1 MADESL
7 KTSQASLWIQP
18 DGANTE
24 VFFLGCH
31 DLDDVS
37 APEGGTELVRCF
49 KPDGTGWNVSAVKKS
64 PPDPITT
71 TISTLLYKQRD
82 WIEKVKNCPFNLF
95 VLFRE
100 CGRADVFAN
109 NVRGLILS
117 GARIAGRTYGQLV
130 RREEDLES
138 TVAAEIEAVPP
149 LLQVVDLTAERIAVT
164 SLATVN
170 DIMANVDARCYGNCG
185 AAIDPGD
192 QAMYVTS
199 ALAAV
204 TVGFS
209 VRSVDEGQTW
219 TISAAGPY
227 AVGVAN
233 SLECGIR
240 LQLDRN
246 TYRQVV
252 GRLFGAGAGSMA
264 YSDDNGATWALVALP
279 NGTGPTMGG
288 TLWLQGK
295 NLWLASAAGYVF
307 KSVDYGET
315 WTAMLAATL
324 GASNFNHIHF
334 ADDLNGMAVGAAGI
348 VVKTVDGGL
357 TWSLATV
364 PVAAV
369 LNCVHMIDAKR
380 AWVGSANGN
389 IYFTTDGGT
398 TWTIRTGWP
407 GAGVAGM
414 GVMDI
419 DFLPGNDLL
428 GFMISNTAA
437 PVGTILRTINGGLDW
452 QTITTP
458 TNIGLNTLWPAR
470 EDLVYVGGIL
480 SATSMIIKVRAS

>member
-1 MADESL
+1 
-7 KTSQASLWIQP
+7 
-18 DGANTE
+18 
-24 VFFLGCH
+24 
-31 DLDDVS
+31 
-37 APEGGTELVRCF
+37 
-49 KPDGTGWNVSAVKKS
+49 
-64 PPDPITT
+64 
-71 TISTLLYKQRD
+71 
-82 WIEKVKNCPFNLF
+82 
-95 VLFRE
+95 
-100 CGRADVFAN
+100 
-109 NVRGLILS
+109 
-117 GARIAGRTYGQLV
+117 
-130 RREEDLES
+130 
-138 TVAAEIEAVPP
+138 
-149 LLQVVDLTAERIAVT
+149 
-164 SLATVN
+164 
-170 DIMANVDARCYGNCG
+170 
-185 AAIDPGD
+185 
-192 QAMYVTS
+192 MYVTS

-240 LQLDRN
+240 IQLDRN

-264 YSDDNGATWALVALP
+264 YSDDNGATWTTVALP
-279 NGTGPTMGG
+279 AGTGPVQGG
-288 TLWLQGK
+288 SLVMVGK

-315 WTAMLAATL
+315 WTAMIAGTL
-324 GASNFNHIHF
+324 GAGNLSGISF
-334 ADDLNGMAVGAAGI
+334 ADDLNGMAVGAAGFVI
-348 VVKTVDGGL
+348 KTVDGGY
-357 TWSLATV
+357 TWALMTV

-369 LNCVHMIDAKR
+369 LNCVYMIDAKR

-398 TWTIRTGWP
+398 TWTVRTGWP
-407 GAGVAGM
+407 GAGVAGT

-419 DFLPGNDLL
+419 QFLNDLE
-428 GFMISNTAA
+428 GFMVSNTAA

-458 TNIGLNTLWPAR
+458 TNIGLTCLWAAR
-470 EDLVYVGGIL
+470 EDLVFVGGVL

>member
-37 APEGGTELVRCF
+37 APEGGTELVRCQ
-49 KPDGTGWNVSAVKKS
+49 KPDGSGWNVAAVLKS

-71 TISTLLYKQRD
+71 TITTLLYKQRD
-82 WIEKVKNCPFNLF
+82 WIEKVRNCPFNLY

-109 NVRGLILS
+109 NVRGLILA

-130 RREEDLES
+130 NREDLAS

-149 LLQVVDLTAERIAVT
+149 LLQVVDLTAERIVV
-164 SLATVN
+164 ATVTDIN
-170 DIMANVDARCYGNCG
+170 DIVADMSARCYGNCG
-185 AAIDPGD
+185 AAQDPGD
-192 QAMYVTS
+192 LAMYVTD

-204 TVGFS
+204 TAAFS
-209 VRSVDEGQTW
+209 VRTVDEGQTW
-219 TISAAGPY
+219 TASAAAPY
-227 AVGVAN
+227 GVGVAN
-233 SLECGIR
+233 SLQTGIR
-240 LQLDRN
+240 VQLDRN
-246 TYRQVV
+246 TFRLVV
-252 GRLFGAGAGSMA
+252 GRLWAAGAGSMS
-264 YSDDNGATWALVALP
+264 YSDDNGATWTAVALP
-279 NGTGPTMGG
+279 NGTGAVAGG
-288 TLWLQGK
+288 SLILVGK
-295 NLWLASAAGYVF
+295 NLWLASAGGYVF
-307 KSVDYGET
+307 KSIDYGET
-315 WTAMLAATL
+315 WTAMTAGTL
-324 GASNFNHIHF
+324 TVQNLYQISF
-334 ADDLNGMAVGAAGI
+334 ADDLNGMAVGAAGA
-348 VVKTVDGGL
+348 VLKTVDGGL

-364 PVAAV
+364 PVAAI
-369 LNCVHMIDAKR
+369 LNCVKMLDAKR

-398 TWTIRTGWP
+398 TWTVRIGWP
-407 GAGVAGM
+407 GAGVAGI

-419 DFLPGNDLL
+419 DFLNDLE
-428 GFMISNTAA
+428 GIMVSNTAA

-458 TNIGLNTLWPAR
+458 TNVGLTCCAFAR
-470 EDLVYVGGIL
+470 EDLAFVGGLL
-480 SATSMIIKVRAS
+480 SVTSMVIKVRAA